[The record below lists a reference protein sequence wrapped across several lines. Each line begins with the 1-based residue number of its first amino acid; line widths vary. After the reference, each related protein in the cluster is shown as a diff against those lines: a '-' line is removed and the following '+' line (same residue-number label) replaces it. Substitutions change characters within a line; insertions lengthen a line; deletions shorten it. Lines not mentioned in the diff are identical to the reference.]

1 VLLEGEGGDELGGWV
16 ELRNLLG
23 ELVLVG
29 LEVLIILN
37 YLLLDLLTRDRF
49 EQIHVLR
56 SLEILLGLLLV

>member
-1 VLLEGEGGDELGGWV
+1 MLLEGEGGDELGGWV